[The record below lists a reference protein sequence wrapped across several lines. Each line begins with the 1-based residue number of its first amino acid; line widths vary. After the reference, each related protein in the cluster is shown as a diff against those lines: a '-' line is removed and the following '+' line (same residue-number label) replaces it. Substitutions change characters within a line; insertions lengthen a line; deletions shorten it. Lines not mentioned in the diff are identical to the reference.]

1 MKNILRTVLPT
12 ALLLAF
18 MTGSALAQ
26 TKTATVDL
34 RKLFDGYWK
43 TKQSETILNDHK
55 ADLAK
60 EDKSLIDDWNKAKE
74 DYKKLLEAAN
84 DQAVSSDERAR
95 RKQVADDKLKQINN
109 SQDAIGQFEKQAQT
123 NLADQSQRM
132 RVNILTEIRAAVAAK
147 GKAGGY
153 SVVLDSAAETPN
165 GTPLIIY
172 NSGENDL
179 TAAVL
184 AQLNAGAPIDTKPA
198 AAPATPAL
206 KP

>member
-18 MTGSALAQ
+18 MTCSALAQ

-55 ADLAK
+55 AELAK
-60 EDKSLIDDWNKAKE
+60 EDKGLIDDFNKAKE
-74 DYKKLLEAAN
+74 DYKRLLEAAN

-95 RKQVADDKLKQINN
+95 RKQVADDKLKQISN

-132 RVNILTEIRAAVAAK
+132 RQNILTEIRAVVAAK

-153 SVVLDSAAETPN
+153 TVVLDSAAETAN

-184 AQLNAGAPIDTKPA
+184 AQLNTGAPIDTKPA
-198 AAPATPAL
+198 AAPVIPAT